1 MVQEA
6 EKYKA
11 EDYVNKNRVEAIG
24 SEELKDKIPAN
35 EKSKPDA
42 AIDGTIT
49 WLDANAESEKEEFE
63 EKQKAALKAIAN
75 PILQSVAGGAG
86 MPGGMPDMGC
96 MPDKGGAPSANPAGG
111 PTIEEIDSVNLRN
124 VEHNQ

>member
-42 AIDGTIT
+42 AIDGTIS

-63 EKQKAALKAIAN
+63 EKQKAALKPLPTLSCSPWLVAQACRVVCQTWDVCRIREAHLAL
-75 PILQSVAGGAG
+75 ILLAVQ
-86 MPGGMPDMGC
+86 P
-96 MPDKGGAPSANPAGG
+96 
-111 PTIEEIDSVNLRN
+111 LRRLI
-124 VEHNQ
+124 Q